1 MKVLLTG
8 GAGRLGTELRA
19 LLPEL
24 GGEVVAPT
32 SAQLD
37 ITDGARVMAVVRRE
51 RPGVIVHAAAYTDVG
66 GAERNRERCWAVNV
80 GGTRNMA
87 QAANVV
93 GAKLVQIS
101 TDYVFSG
108 ETGNYRE
115 DDTPGPPVNF
125 YALSKLVAEEAA
137 RTAQRHL
144 ILRTS
149 FRPRE
154 FQYPVAYSD
163 VFTGQDYVD
172 IIAPLIALAVRHALE
187 IEDEV
192 LHIVTE
198 RKSVYELA
206 RRRRPEVREGT
217 RAEAGVAL
225 PGDVS
230 LNTARWAALR
240 AGFTDIKIRG
250 AEI

>member
-1 MKVLLTG
+1 MKIVLTG
-8 GAGRLGTELRA
+8 GGGRLGTELRA
-19 LLPEL
+19 LLPGL
-24 GGEVVAPT
+24 GAGVVAPT
-32 SAQLD
+32 SAELD
-37 ITDGARVMAVVRRE
+37 ITDGAQVMDVVRRTH
-51 RPGVIVHAAAYTDVG
+51 PNVIVHAAAYTDVG

-80 GGTRNMA
+80 VGTRNMA
-87 QAANVV
+87 QAASAV

-137 RTAQRHL
+137 RAAQRHL

-172 IIAPLIALAVRHALE
+172 IIAPMIALAVRRSAE
-187 IEDEV
+187 IEDRV

-198 RKSVYELA
+198 RKSVFELA
-206 RRRRPEVREGT
+206 RRRRPGVREGT
-217 RAEAGVAL
+217 RAEAGVSL

-230 LNTARWAALR
+230 LNTGRWKALEQQWR
-240 AGFTDIKIRG
+240 Q
-250 AEI
+250 

>member
-8 GAGRLGTELRA
+8 GGGRLGTELRA
-19 LLPEL
+19 LLPDL
-24 GGEVVAPT
+24 GAEVVAPS
-32 SAQLD
+32 SAELD
-37 ITDGARVMAVVRRE
+37 ITDGAQVREVVRRE
-51 RPGVIVHAAAYTDVG
+51 RPGVIIHAAAYTDVG
-66 GAERNRERCWAVNV
+66 GAERQRERCWAVNV
-80 GGTRNMA
+80 GGTRHMVR
-87 QAANVV
+87 AANAA

-108 ETGNYRE
+108 ESGNYRE

-137 RTAQRHL
+137 RAAARHL
-144 ILRTS
+144 IIRTS

-172 IIAPLIALAVRHALE
+172 IIAPEVALAVRHACE
-187 IEDEV
+187 IEDAV
-192 LHIVTE
+192 LHIVTG

-206 RRRRPEVREGT
+206 RRRRPGVQEGT
-217 RAEAGVAL
+217 RASADVTL

-230 LNTARWAALR
+230 LNTERWDRLRPQLLAASV
-240 AGFTDIKIRG
+240 RG
-250 AEI
+250 

>member
-8 GAGRLGTELRA
+8 GGGRLGTELRA
-19 LLPEL
+19 LLPDL
-24 GGEVVAPT
+24 GIDVVAPT
-32 SAQLD
+32 SAELD
-37 ITDGARVMAVVRRE
+37 VTDVAQVMAVVCRA
-51 RPGVIVHAAAYTDVG
+51 RPEVIVHAAAYTDVG

-80 GGTRNMA
+80 AGTRHMA

-93 GAKLVQIS
+93 CAKLVQIS

-115 DDTPGPPVNF
+115 DDTPGPVVNF

-137 RTAQRHL
+137 RAAERHL

-163 VFTGQDYVD
+163 MFTGQDYVD
-172 IIAPLIALAVRHALE
+172 VIAPQIALAVAHAAE

-192 LHIVTE
+192 LHVVTE

-206 RRRRPEVREGT
+206 RRRRPDVQEGT
-217 RAEAGVAL
+217 RTEAGVSL

-230 LNTARWAALR
+230 LNTECWERLRRQMPAAPVR
-240 AGFTDIKIRG
+240 T
-250 AEI
+250 

>member
-1 MKVLLTG
+1 MKILLTG
-8 GAGRLGTELRA
+8 GSGRLGTELRA
-19 LLPEL
+19 LLPAL
-24 GGEVVAPT
+24 GAEVVAPT
-32 SAQLD
+32 SAELD
-37 ITDGARVMAVVRRE
+37 ITNRAQVMDVVGRQ
-51 RPGVIVHAAAYTDVG
+51 RPDVLVHAAAYTDVG
-66 GAERNRERCWAVNV
+66 GAERDRDRCWAVNV
-80 GGTRNMA
+80 GGTRHVA
-87 QAANVV
+87 QAASAA

-101 TDYVFSG
+101 SDYVFSG

-115 DDTPGPPVNF
+115 GDTPGPPVNF

-137 RTAQRHL
+137 RAASGHL

-172 IIAPLIALAVRHALE
+172 IIAPEIALAVRHALD
-187 IEDEV
+187 IGDEV
-192 LHIVTE
+192 LHIATE

-206 RRRRPEVREGT
+206 RRRRPDVQEGT
-217 RAEAGVAL
+217 RASAGVSL

-230 LNTARWAALR
+230 LNTGRWDKLR
-240 AGFTDIKIRG
+240 QQWPG
-250 AEI
+250 APERA

>member
-1 MKVLLTG
+1 MKLLLTG
-8 GAGRLGTELRA
+8 GGGRLGTELRT

-24 GGEVVAPT
+24 GIQVVAPNSAELDVT
-32 SAQLD
+32 SA
-37 ITDGARVMAVVRRE
+37 GRVADVVGRE
-51 RPGVIVHAAAYTDVG
+51 RPDVIVHAAAYTDVG
-66 GAERNRERCWAVNV
+66 GAERNREQCWAVNV
-80 GGTRNMA
+80 EGTRNVVG
-87 QAANVV
+87 AANAA

-108 ETGNYRE
+108 ETGGYRE

-137 RTAQRHL
+137 RAAARHL
-144 ILRTS
+144 IIRTS

-163 VFTGQDYVD
+163 AYTGQDYVD
-172 IIAPLIALAVRHALE
+172 IIAPSIALASAHALDIDDE
-187 IEDEV
+187 I

-206 RRRRPEVREGT
+206 RRRKPGVREGT
-217 RAEAGVAL
+217 RAEAGVKL
-225 PGDVS
+225 PSDVS
-230 LNTARWAALR
+230 LNTERWESLR
-240 AGFTDIKIRG
+240 RRLSGTPVRV
-250 AEI
+250 

>member
-8 GAGRLGTELRA
+8 GGGRLGTELRA

-24 GGEVVAPT
+24 GAEVVAPA
-32 SAQLD
+32 SAELD
-37 ITDGARVMAVVRRE
+37 ITDAEQVMAVVRRE
-51 RPGVIVHAAAYTDVG
+51 RPAVIVHAAAYTDVG
-66 GAERNRERCWAVNV
+66 GAETNRERCWAVNV
-80 GGTRNMA
+80 AGTRNMA
-87 QAANVV
+87 QAANAV

-108 ETGNYRE
+108 ETGNYCE
-115 DDTPGPPVNF
+115 DDTPGPVANF

-137 RTAQRHL
+137 RAAQRHL

-172 IIAPLIALAVRHALE
+172 IIAPLIALAVRHSPE

-206 RRRRPEVREGT
+206 RRRRPDVREGT
-217 RAEAGVAL
+217 RAEAGVTL

-230 LNTARWAALR
+230 LNTDRWESLRRQWPAAPVR
-240 AGFTDIKIRG
+240 A
-250 AEI
+250 

>member
-8 GAGRLGTELRA
+8 GGGRLGTELRV

-24 GGEVVAPT
+24 GAEVVAPP
-32 SAQLD
+32 SAELD
-37 ITDGARVMAVVRRE
+37 ITDSAQVGVVVRRE
-51 RPGVIVHAAAYTDVG
+51 SPDVIVHAAAYTDVG
-66 GAERNRERCWAVNV
+66 GAERDRERCWAVNV
-80 GGTRNMA
+80 VGTRNMA
-87 QAANVV
+87 QAANMV

-108 ETGNYRE
+108 DTGNYRE
-115 DDTPGPPVNF
+115 DDTPGPVVNF
-125 YALSKLVAEEAA
+125 YALSKLMAEEAA
-137 RTAQRHL
+137 RTATQHL
-144 ILRTS
+144 IIRTS

-172 IIAPLIALAVRHALE
+172 LIAPMIALAVTHATE

-198 RKSVYELA
+198 RKSVYDLA
-206 RRRRPEVREGT
+206 RRRRPDVREGT
-217 RAEAGVAL
+217 RAEAGVTL

-230 LNTARWAALR
+230 LNTERWNRLR
-240 AGFTDIKIRG
+240 RQWSASVLRG
-250 AEI
+250 